1 MDSFRKKSFN
11 VLTLGSANFS
21 AAIILGLFWFF
32 LATILEK
39 IEYGEIGFLM
49 SVANVGFA
57 VSMIGLGA
65 TVVVY
70 GPKKENVFPA
80 AFVLVLISSSITGLI
95 TYILVQNI
103 VTSLLIIGMV
113 VFFISSTGLTSKFQY
128 FNFSKHLVIRALISV
143 LLAFLFYQF
152 YGING
157 ILLGYFLGNLIILK
171 ELYTLLKHNK
181 IQFSVLRNK
190 IKFMIKMWS
199 NALSGILFWWGDKL
213 IIGALFGFSMLGS
226 YHLSVQYLMLLET
239 VPRTLAQYLI
249 PQESSG
255 QSNKKIKIFS
265 IISSCL
271 ISIVSII
278 AIPYAIGFFLP
289 EYLESILPIQIMSF
303 AIIPLSI
310 STIQQSEFMGKEHSS
325 EIIIGSIVQT
335 GTYFSL
341 IVILGEI
348 YGLVGFAIG
357 FLCSAIIRVILNF
370 FLKIFSSKKN
380 EHNPTS

>member
-1 MDSFRKKSFN
+1 MNFKNKMKNIVS
-11 VLTLGSANFS
+11 LGTANFS
-21 AAIILGLFWFF
+21 AAIIIGLFWFF
-32 LATILEK
+32 LARIIEK
-39 IEYGEIGFLM
+39 TEYGEIGFLM
-49 SVANVGFA
+49 SIANVGFA
-57 VSMIGLGA
+57 ISMIGLGA

-80 AFVLVLISSSITGLI
+80 AFILVLISSSIAGLI

-113 VFFISSTGLTSKFQY
+113 VFFIISTGLQSKFRY
-128 FNFSKHLVIRALISV
+128 SNFSKHLVIRAAISV
-143 LLAFLFYQF
+143 LLALFFYQL

-157 ILLGYFLGNLIILK
+157 ILLGYFLANFLILK
-171 ELYTLLKHNK
+171 ELHSLLKHNK
-181 IQFSVLRNK
+181 IQFSVIRNK
-190 IKFMIKMWS
+190 VKFMIKMWS

-213 IIGALFGFSMLGS
+213 IIGSLFGFSMLGN
-226 YHLSVQYLMLLET
+226 YHLSVQYLLLLET
-239 VPRTLAQYLI
+239 IPRSLAQYLV

-255 QSNKKIKIFS
+255 QNNKKIKIFS
-265 IISSCL
+265 IILACL

-278 AIPYAIGFFLP
+278 IIPFAIGLFLP
-289 EYLESILPIQIMSF
+289 EYLESVIPIQIMSI

-325 EIIIGSIVQT
+325 QVLFGSLVQT

-348 YGLVGFAIG
+348 YGLEGFAIG
-357 FLCSAIIRVILNF
+357 FLSSAIIRVIINL
-370 FLKIFSSKKN
+370 FLKRFLFKKN
-380 EHNPTS
+380 KPNPTS